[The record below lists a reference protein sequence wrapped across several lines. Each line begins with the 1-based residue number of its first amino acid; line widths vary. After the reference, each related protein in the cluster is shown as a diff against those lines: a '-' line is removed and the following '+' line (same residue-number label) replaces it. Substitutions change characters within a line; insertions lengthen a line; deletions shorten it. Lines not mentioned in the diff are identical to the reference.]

1 MTLAGHTDAWN
12 TSLHSY
18 FLSLRFHF
26 PPISFY
32 RCSVSLLPG
41 PFVPSPSFPQ
51 VGMSARESSDPPMG
65 RRHISILYFTTSS
78 CCYHFC
84 LDCPVPTFPSVD
96 ADVLPSVFPLFIIS
110 PIIIPCIGYGNPH
123 HWKPPFPI
131 LTSPGLTSS
140 MLYTMTEDS
149 ASPLPKLH

>member
-65 RRHISILYFTTSS
+65 EKAYFYSILHNILLLLPLLLGLPSAHIPLCGCRCLTQRISS
-78 CCYHFC
+78 FYHF
-84 LDCPVPTFPSVD
+84 
-96 ADVLPSVFPLFIIS
+96 
-110 PIIIPCIGYGNPH
+110 PH
-123 HWKPPFPI
+123 NN
-131 LTSPGLTSS
+131 S
-140 MLYTMTEDS
+140 LYRLWES
-149 ASPLPKLH
+149 SPLAFLTGNLHSTY